1 MTRTTSARR
10 SDNIN
15 IRVTP
20 EVLGVIDRA
29 ATVFGKT
36 RTDFILDTVRKA
48 AEDAL
53 LDQRLFV
60 MPSEE
65 WADFCA
71 ALDVPPTPDPRFEA
85 LMARKPAWEK

>member
-1 MTRTTSARR
+1 MARTPSSTR

-20 EVLGVIDRA
+20 EMLGVIDRA
-29 ATVFGKT
+29 AHVFGKT
-36 RTDFILDTVRKA
+36 RTDFILDTVRRA

-60 MPSEE
+60 MDAEE
-65 WADFCA
+65 WADFRA
-71 ALDVPPTPDPRFEA
+71 ALDTPPAPNPKLDA
-85 LMARKPAWEK
+85 LLGRKPAWER